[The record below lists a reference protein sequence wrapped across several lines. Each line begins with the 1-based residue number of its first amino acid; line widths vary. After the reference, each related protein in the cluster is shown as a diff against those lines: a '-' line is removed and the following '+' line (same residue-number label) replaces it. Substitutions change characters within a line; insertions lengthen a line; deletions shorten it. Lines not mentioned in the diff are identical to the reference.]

1 MMSTEKREKKVIDA
15 VQQIVGGEMSLLLEE
30 TARKTVG
37 DGDGEKSR
45 GFRVGRENNVK

>member
-37 DGDGEKSR
+37 DGDGEKSW